1 MEITNPHI
9 NNYLYRVTPPRD
21 RILQEME
28 VLAKKHNFPIIGP
41 LVGRFLFQM
50 ARITKAQKIFEL
62 GSGYGYSAYWFAS
75 AMGKKGKIIC
85 TDGDE
90 KNKILAESFFKRAKI
105 SNKIT
110 FKVGNALEI
119 LAATKGTFDI
129 ILNDVDK
136 HQYPEVFDLVIPK
149 LKRGG
154 VFITDNLLWS
164 GQVLD
169 PHPDASTLGILK
181 FTHKIY
187 SSKNVFST
195 IMPIRDGIS
204 ISVKL

>member
-1 MEITNPHI
+1 MYITNPQI

-21 RILQEME
+21 KILQEME
-28 VLAKKHNFPIIGP
+28 ALAKKHNFPIIGP
-41 LVGRFLFQM
+41 LVGRFLYQM
-50 ARITKAQKIFEL
+50 AKVTNAKKIFEL
-62 GSGYGYSAYWFAS
+62 GSGYGYSAYWFAQG
-75 AMGKKGKIIC
+75 MGKQGKIIC

-90 KNKILAESFFKRAKI
+90 KNKILAEGFFKRAKI
-105 SNKIT
+105 SHKIT

-119 LAATKGTFDI
+119 LTATKGHFDI

-149 LKRGG
+149 LKKGG

-187 SSKNVFST
+187 NSQKVFSS
-195 IMPIRDGIS
+195 ILPIRDGIS
-204 ISVKL
+204 VSVKL

>member
-1 MEITNPHI
+1 MDITNPKI

-21 RILQEME
+21 SILLEME
-28 VLAKKHNFPIIGP
+28 NLAKKNNFPIIGP
-41 LVGRFLFQM
+41 LVGRFLYQL
-50 ARITKAQKIFEL
+50 AKISKAKKVFEL
-62 GSGYGYSAYWFAS
+62 GSGYGYSAYWFAL
-75 AMGKKGKIIC
+75 AMDRKGKIIC

-90 KNKILAESFFKRAKI
+90 KNKILAESFFKRAKM

-119 LAATKGTFDI
+119 LAGTKGQFDI

-149 LKRGG
+149 LKKGG
-154 VFITDNLLWS
+154 ILVTDNLLWD
-164 GQVLD
+164 GQVLN
-169 PHPDASTLGILK
+169 PNPDASTVGILK

-187 SSKNVFST
+187 HSKGIFST
-195 IMPIRDGIS
+195 IIPIRDGIS
-204 ISVKL
+204 LSVKL